1 MQAFM
6 LVIVPVAADL
16 WQKVLQVG
24 NGVILS
30 RFYLLFAYIYI
41 FFFSPK
47 TLLEESDGEIKQHQE
62 AMVRNESVTAFKA
75 L

>member
-41 FFFSPK
+41 YMFCCFFFFPK
-47 TLLEESDGEIKQHQE
+47 DSLGGKRW
-62 AMVRNESVTAFKA
+62 RN
-75 L
+75 